1 MQRMNFSSLIET
13 FAVDFQ
19 LVLPSV
25 EGAGKYIHGEWFPTN
40 EEPKTV
46 SGAIIP
52 YDNRTIY
59 QSGGTLTSSDR
70 QLAYVGSIPL
80 GSKIIDMGKEYKSR
94 KRRAICGTLCRCE
107 PLQIKGGDQ

>member
-59 QSGGTLTSSDR
+59 QSGGEHSHLATGNLLTLVR
-70 QLAYVGSIPL
+70 FL
-80 GSKIIDMGKEYKSR
+80 
-94 KRRAICGTLCRCE
+94 
-107 PLQIKGGDQ
+107 

>member
-46 SGAIIP
+46 SGAIIHT
-52 YDNRTIY
+52 TIGRFIKVAEH
-59 QSGGTLTSSDR
+59 SHLATGNLLTLVR
-70 QLAYVGSIPL
+70 FL
-80 GSKIIDMGKEYKSR
+80 
-94 KRRAICGTLCRCE
+94 
-107 PLQIKGGDQ
+107 